1 MIRINLL
8 STFSTSGADV
18 EDASFAQSDERRQIY
33 TDFAKRFMVFI
44 IGPLGLYF
52 YEASNLTKLEFQLAT
67 KRQSVAELEQFNAK
81 MKGLAEEIKRY
92 EADQTRLNDQMNF
105 MRKIAADKA
114 NEVKLFVYLQDYTPE
129 SVWINRLELKG
140 VELSINAESDIPA
153 DITKFLDNLTNAQ
166 FLVGVSPV
174 NQETKVNSLGD
185 GITTTNFNVKASF
198 ASGVITQ

>member
-8 STFSTSGADV
+8 STFSTGGADV
-18 EDASFAQSDERRQIY
+18 EDASFVQSDERRQIY

-52 YEASNLTKLEFQLAT
+52 YEASNLPKLEGQLAA
-67 KRQSVAELEQFNAK
+67 KRQSVIELEEFNTK

-92 EADQTRLNDQMNF
+92 EEDQIRLNDQMNF
-105 MRKIAADKA
+105 MRKIAADKV
-114 NEVKLFVYLQDYTPE
+114 NEVKLFVYLQDFTPD

-140 VELSINAESDIPA
+140 IELSINAESDVPA

-166 FLVGVSPV
+166 FLAGVSPV

-185 GITTTNFNVKASF
+185 GVTTTNFNVKASF
-198 ASGVITQ
+198 ANGVPPQ